1 MTVDKKKYE
10 IEMLYSLLNDA
21 SNILIR
27 ESIRPAGLVLIEKE
41 RLGWSDQ
48 LLQQYLPVFA
58 EEVPLTD
65 DAVTLNQAEGQY
77 WVRLPRTLVQ
87 EALQKFLGWFLERA
101 TDQGAIH
108 ADAKTRFKSELGKVA
123 DEVAKG
129 ANRPGFAF
137 GIEDSEGGG

>member
-137 GIEDSEGGG
+137 GIEDSEDGG